1 MRLGVNLGA
10 LLECFHLEALG
21 IRVLLWDSLITLGG
35 CRHLDGLERI
45 IERRVVIVSSSD
57 RSDCEGFL
65 TFPRWRAKRYY
76 SGLLVACVILILC
89 WLCGTLLRVWRVMPI
104 SA

>member
-1 MRLGVNLGA
+1 MRLGENPSA

-45 IERRVVIVSSSD
+45 IERRVVIVSGSN
-57 RSDCEGFL
+57 RGDCEGFL
-65 TFPRWRAKRYY
+65 TFPRWRAKRYF
-76 SGLLVACVILILC
+76 GKFLVTCVILILC
-89 WLCGTLLRVWRVMPI
+89 WLCGTLLRVWRVKPI
-104 SA
+104 ST